1 MLDKISNMV
10 VRITD
15 SLFIENLHNL
25 LKKKRWALQCDNKNL
40 SIYSLDF
47 IIKKAKCIEENVLP
61 VDLTVD
67 SQYIFM
73 YLVTKLR

>member
-1 MLDKISNMV
+1 MLNKIDNMV

-15 SLFIENLHNL
+15 GLFIEKLHTL
-25 LKKKRWALQCDNKNL
+25 LKKKRWTLQCDNKNL

-47 IIKKAKCIEENVLP
+47 TNKRAKCIEENISP
-61 VDLTVD
+61 VDLTVG
-67 SQYIFM
+67 SEYIFL